1 MNKEEITKKLNEYVK
16 SINDRFTVTQDRDL
30 NLSIG
35 NDYVAYFEGWDKSLL
50 RLFEFEN
57 TEKAKLIA
65 KTGIVNKFYTK
76 TVELINEMN
85 EMNNDENIK
94 HRKRLAIR
102 ALEDVLLG
110 SLRVEEYRECAGVI
124 TLKLE
129 RGSEENG

>member
-1 MNKEEITKKLNEYVK
+1 MNKEEIVKKLNEYVK

-76 TVELINEMN
+76 AVELINEMN
-85 EMNNDENIK
+85 EINNDENIK
-94 HRKRLAIR
+94 HRKWLAIR
-102 ALEDVLLG
+102 ALEDVLL
-110 SLRVEEYRECAGVI
+110 SNLKVKEYRECSGEI

-129 RGSEENG
+129 KASEER